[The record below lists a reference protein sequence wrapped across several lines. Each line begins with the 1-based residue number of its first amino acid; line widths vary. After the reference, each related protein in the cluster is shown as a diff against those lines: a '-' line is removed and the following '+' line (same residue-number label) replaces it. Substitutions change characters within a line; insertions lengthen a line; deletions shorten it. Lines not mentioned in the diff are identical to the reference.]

1 MKILKIKM
9 AIKITF
15 KKRRKKI
22 LIKSKKKSYIENNYL
37 MNNCEDSMI

>member
-1 MKILKIKM
+1 M